1 MKPIIALV
9 GRPNVG
15 KSTLFNRLTRTR
27 DALVADVPGLTRDRL
42 YGEGRVGD
50 KPYLVV
56 DTGGLAARQQE
67 IESLAAEQ
75 TWLAVEES
83 DLILFVV
90 DARAGLTADDR
101 DIALRLRRS
110 GKPVILAVNKCE
122 GLEPDQAAAEFH
134 ALGMGTPWPI
144 AAAHGAG
151 IAELMRHAV
160 TRLPEAE
167 KATPAEE
174 HGIKIAIAGRPNVGK
189 STLVNCLLGEERVL
203 VYDAPGTTRDS
214 IHIPFERK
222 GKRYTLVDTAGVRR
236 KARVGEGIEKL
247 SVIKT
252 LQAIAEAEVVILVLD
267 AQQGVSDQDLHL
279 AGFVVEAG
287 RGLVIA
293 VNKWDAADTDRRAL
307 VKRELERKLPF
318 VKFAKT
324 HFISALRGTGVA
336 DLWNSL
342 NRSYISAAKDL
353 STSQLTRVLEQAV
366 QSYQPP
372 LVRGQRIKLRYAHQG
387 GHHPPRIVIHGNP
400 PARQTPP
407 AYQRYL
413 MSRFAQAF
421 KLTGTPVR
429 LEFTSGEN
437 PYEQRAAQTATPR
450 HAVKRA
456 HKPGG
461 KPKTGGKARSKPAPR
476 AKGRKR

>member
-42 YGEGRVGD
+42 YGEGRAGE

-56 DTGGLAARQQE
+56 DTGGLAAQQE
-67 IESLAAEQ
+67 GIESLAAEQ
-75 TWLAVEES
+75 TWRAVEES
-83 DLILFVV
+83 DLILFMV
-90 DARAGLTADDR
+90 DTRAGLTADDR

-110 GKPVILAVNKCE
+110 GKPVILVVNKCE
-122 GLEPDQAAAEFH
+122 GLEPHQAAAEFH
-134 ALGMGTPWPI
+134 ALGMGEPWLI
-144 AAAHGAG
+144 AAAHGVG
-151 IAELMRHAV
+151 VAELMRHAV

-167 KATPAEE
+167 KAAPAEE
-174 HGIKIAIAGRPNVGK
+174 HGIKIAFAGRPNVGK
-189 STLVNCLLGEERVL
+189 STLVNCLLGEDRVL

-214 IHIPFERK
+214 IHIPFDRK

-236 KARVGEGIEKL
+236 KGRVGEGIEKL
-247 SVIKT
+247 SVLKT
-252 LQAIAEAEVVILVLD
+252 LQAIEEAQIVVLVLD
-267 AQQGVSDQDLHL
+267 ALQGISDQDLHL
-279 AGFVVEAG
+279 AGFIIEAG
-287 RGLVIA
+287 RALVIA
-293 VNKWDAADTDRRAL
+293 VNKWDGADADQRAL
-307 VKRELERKLPF
+307 IKRELERRLPF

-324 HFISALRGTGVA
+324 HFISALRGAGVT
-336 DLWNSL
+336 DLWNSI
-342 NRSYISAAKDL
+342 NQGYASAAKDF

-366 QSYQPP
+366 QGYQPP

-413 MSRFAQAF
+413 MGCFAQAF
-421 KLTGTPVR
+421 KLSGTPVR
-429 LEFTSGEN
+429 LDFTSSEN
-437 PYEQRAAQTATPR
+437 PYERRAAGVVTPR

-456 HKPGG
+456 RKPGG
-461 KPKTGGKARSKPAPR
+461 KSKAGEKARAKPAR
-476 AKGRKR
+476 VKGRRR

>member
-1 MKPIIALV
+1 MKSIIALV

-42 YGEGRVGD
+42 YGEGRAGE

-56 DTGGLAARQQE
+56 DTGGLAVQQE
-67 IESLAAEQ
+67 GIESLAAEQ
-75 TWLAVEES
+75 TWRAVEES

-110 GKPVILAVNKCE
+110 GKPIILVVNKCE
-122 GLEPDQAAAEFH
+122 GLEPHQAGAEFH
-134 ALGMGTPWPI
+134 ALGLGEPWLI
-144 AAAHGAG
+144 AAAHGSG
-151 IAELMRHAV
+151 IAELMRHAA

-167 KATPAEE
+167 EAAPDEE
-174 HGIKIAIAGRPNVGK
+174 RGIKIAFAGRPNVGK

-203 VYDAPGTTRDS
+203 VYDQPGTTRDS
-214 IHIPFERK
+214 IHVPLQRK

-236 KARVGEGIEKL
+236 KGRVGEGIEKL
-247 SVIKT
+247 SVLKT
-252 LQAIAEAEVVILVLD
+252 LQAIEEAQVVILVLD
-267 AQQGVSDQDLHL
+267 ALQGVSDQDLHL
-279 AGFVVEAG
+279 AGFIAEAG
-287 RGLVIA
+287 RALVIA
-293 VNKWDAADTDRRAL
+293 VNKWDAANAGQRAL

-318 VKFAKT
+318 VKFART
-324 HFISALRGTGVA
+324 HFISALRGAGVVE
-336 DLWNSL
+336 LWNSV
-342 NRSYISAAKDL
+342 NRSYASAAKYMP
-353 STSQLTRVLEQAV
+353 TAKLTRVLEQAV
-366 QSYQPP
+366 QGYQPP

-387 GHHPPRIVIHGNP
+387 GHHPPRVVIHGNP

-413 MSRFAQAF
+413 MGCFTQAF

-429 LEFTSGEN
+429 LEFTSSEN
-437 PYEQRAAQTATPR
+437 PYERRTAGVATPR
-450 HAVKRA
+450 HVIKRA
-456 HKPGG
+456 RKPGVKG
-461 KPKTGGKARSKPAPR
+461 KTVGRGRAQR
-476 AKGRKR
+476 AKRKKR

>member
-1 MKPIIALV
+1 MKPVIALV

-56 DTGGLAARQQE
+56 DTGGLAARQQV

-83 DLILFVV
+83 DLILLVV

-110 GKPVILAVNKCE
+110 GKSVVLAVNKCE
-122 GLEPDQAAAEFH
+122 GLEPHQAGAEFH
-134 ALGMGTPWPI
+134 ALGMGTPWLI
-144 AAAHGAG
+144 AAAHGSG
-151 IAELMRHAV
+151 IAELMQHAA
-160 TRLPEAE
+160 TRLPEIEA
-167 KATPAEE
+167 AAPAEG
-174 HGIKIAIAGRPNVGK
+174 HGIKIAVAGRPNVGK

-236 KARVGEGIEKL
+236 KGRVGEGIEKL

-252 LQAIAEAEVVILVLD
+252 LQAIGEAQVVILVLD
-267 AQQGVSDQDLHL
+267 ALQSVSDQDLHL

-287 RGLVIA
+287 RGMVIA
-293 VNKWDAADTDRRAL
+293 VNKWDGADTDQRAL
-307 VKRELERKLPF
+307 VKRELEHKLPF
-318 VKFAKT
+318 VKFAKI

-336 DLWNSL
+336 DLWNSI
-342 NRSYISAAKDL
+342 NRSYDSAAKDL
-353 STSQLTRVLEQAV
+353 PTAQLTRVLEQAV
-366 QSYQPP
+366 QGYQPP
-372 LVRGQRIKLRYAHQG
+372 LMRGQRIKLRYAHQG

-413 MSRFAQAF
+413 MGYFAQAF

-429 LEFTSGEN
+429 LEFSSSEN
-437 PYEQRAAQTATPR
+437 PYEKRAVEVATPR
-450 HAVKRA
+450 HAVRRA
-456 HKPGG
+456 RKANSKQQVKG
-461 KPKTGGKARSKPAPR
+461 KGRVKSKPR
-476 AKGRKR
+476 ARNTKR